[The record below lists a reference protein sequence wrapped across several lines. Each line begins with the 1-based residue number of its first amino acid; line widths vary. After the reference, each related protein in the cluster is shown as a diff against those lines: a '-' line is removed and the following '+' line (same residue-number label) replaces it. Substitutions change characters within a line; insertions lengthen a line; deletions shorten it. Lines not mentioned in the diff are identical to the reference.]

1 MLKQNRK
8 IIFGVVCSIFMII
21 TPLIILISLGYN
33 FNSGRLKNSLQVKIE
48 TYPISAK
55 VFLNNR
61 IHSANTPTDIAIT
74 QSGQSKVNISKEGYL
89 DETLWVNSR
98 VGQNLNTNLTQLKLL
113 QSSGRVISTA
123 NQDQESITIVD
134 NNLIWVEN
142 KAGIQK
148 LYIQK
153 FNANQLN
160 GQPIQ
165 VQAINQLPII
175 QKVNF
180 KFEAVGEE
188 VFFDRENQIIIF
200 LSKDIWKAINLDS
213 SLSIDTLAIN
223 QITKKAYQVVS
234 LLQDIIL
241 IRDTKN
247 NLWELNLT
255 EPKNY
260 KIKLLDQDISY
271 LYYNIKSKNCW
282 FLNQDK
288 LYRIDGTSF
297 SNQNNVLY
305 LQTSKLLFTGSD
317 KLEYLTVSNFIQ
329 GVIIQ
334 VNNQLYYH
342 NDSSKNNLSVI
353 SSDFKNVINHT
364 IFEDTLF
371 WISQLAESEV
381 SLQSWNFNTN
391 YQSRLGKFKPKNKE
405 KMTYNDFFL
414 DYASKWSR
422 VVIFEKDIVFSLW
435 YNKSSINHNIV
446 DYSLVPWINDQC
458 YPKVVEQNVFCLF
471 RGLADKSKIQLQ
483 VYENNNLF

>member
-8 IIFGVVCSIFMII
+8 IIFGVVCSIFLIMA
-21 TPLIILISLGYN
+21 PLIILISLGYN
-33 FNSGRLKNSLQVKIE
+33 FNSGKLKNSLQVKVE

-61 IHSANTPTDIAIT
+61 ITSANTPTDIAIT
-74 QSGQSKVNISKEGYL
+74 QSGQSKINIVKEGYL
-89 DETLWVNSR
+89 DETFWVNSR
-98 VGQNLNTNLTQLKLL
+98 AGQNLNTNLTQLKLL
-113 QSSGRVISTA
+113 QSSGRVISTT
-123 NQDQESITIVD
+123 NSDQESVTIVD
-134 NNLIWVEN
+134 NNLVWVEN
-142 KAGIQK
+142 KSDDQK

-160 GQPIQ
+160 SQPIQ
-165 VQAINQLPII
+165 IQAINQLPII
-175 QKVNF
+175 QKANL
-180 KFEAVGEE
+180 KFEVVGEE
-188 VFFDRENQIIIF
+188 AFFDSGNQIIIF
-200 LSKDIWKAINLDS
+200 LSKDTWKAISLDS
-213 SLSIDTLAIN
+213 SLSAETLAIN
-223 QITKKAYQVVS
+223 QIIKKADQVVS
-234 LLQDIIL
+234 LLQDMIL

-255 EPKNY
+255 ESKNY
-260 KIKLLDQDISY
+260 KIKLLDQGISNI
-271 LYYNIKSKNCW
+271 YYNVKSKNSW
-282 FLNQDK
+282 FLTQDK
-288 LYRIDGTSF
+288 LYRINGTSF

-305 LQTSKLLFTGSD
+305 LQTPKLLFTGSD

-371 WISQLAESEV
+371 WISQLPESQV

-405 KMTYNDFFL
+405 KMTYNDIFL
-414 DYASKWSR
+414 DYSSKWSR
-422 VVIFEKDIVFSLW
+422 LIIFENDVVSSLW
-435 YNKSSINHNIV
+435 YNKSSINHNII
-446 DYSLVPWINDQC
+446 DYSLVPWVNDQC

-471 RGLADKSKIQLQ
+471 RGLVDKSKIQLQ

>member
-1 MLKQNRK
+1 MA
-8 IIFGVVCSIFMII
+8 
-21 TPLIILISLGYN
+21 PLIILISLGYN
-33 FNSGRLKNSLQVKIE
+33 FNSGKLKNSLQVKVE

-61 IHSANTPTDIAIT
+61 ITSANTPTDIAIT
-74 QSGQSKVNISKEGYL
+74 QSGQSKINIVKEGYL
-89 DETLWVNSR
+89 DETFWVNSR
-98 VGQNLNTNLTQLKLL
+98 AGQNLNTNLTQLKLL
-113 QSSGRVISTA
+113 QSSGRVISTT
-123 NQDQESITIVD
+123 NSDQESVTIVD
-134 NNLIWVEN
+134 NNLVWVEN
-142 KAGIQK
+142 KSDDQK

-160 GQPIQ
+160 SQPIQ
-165 VQAINQLPII
+165 IQAINQLPII
-175 QKVNF
+175 QKANL
-180 KFEAVGEE
+180 KFEVVGEE
-188 VFFDRENQIIIF
+188 AFFDSGNQIIIF
-200 LSKDIWKAINLDS
+200 LSKDTWKAISLDS
-213 SLSIDTLAIN
+213 SLSAETLAIN
-223 QITKKAYQVVS
+223 QIIKKADQVVS
-234 LLQDIIL
+234 LLQDMIL

-255 EPKNY
+255 ESKNY
-260 KIKLLDQDISY
+260 KIKLLDQGISNI
-271 LYYNIKSKNCW
+271 YYNVKSKNSW
-282 FLNQDK
+282 FLTQDK
-288 LYRIDGTSF
+288 LYRINGTSF

-305 LQTSKLLFTGSD
+305 LQTPKLLFTGSD

-371 WISQLAESEV
+371 WISQLPESQV

-405 KMTYNDFFL
+405 KMTYNDIFL
-414 DYASKWSR
+414 DYSSKWSR
-422 VVIFEKDIVFSLW
+422 LIIFENDVVSSLW
-435 YNKSSINHNIV
+435 YNKSSINHNII
-446 DYSLVPWINDQC
+446 DYSLVPWVNDQC

-471 RGLADKSKIQLQ
+471 RGLVDKSKIQLQ